1 MKKILKILSII
12 LLIMVL
18 STLSLCSV
26 AKQTRLYDNDV
37 DCINAILTGDRSVES
52 FIYKYDN
59 GKQELFF
66 IKDTEGEIW
75 TGHLKVMSVASNK
88 KYKFTQMYT
97 CGPNY
102 YYSDWSKEG
111 MFKYVFLKDK
121 DDIEKYDCEGKTP
134 ICTELD
140 YIDTQGKRVTGYFFL
155 LD

>member
-1 MKKILKILSII
+1 MKKILKILSIV

-59 GKQELFF
+59 RKQEFF
-66 IKDTEGEIW
+66 IIKDTEGEIW
-75 TGHLKVMSVASNK
+75 TGRLDSIDIGNK
-88 KYKFTQMYT
+88 SYHKFIAMHI
-97 CGPNY
+97 GGSNY
-102 YYSDWSKEG
+102 YYSDWSETG
-111 MFKYVFLKDK
+111 IFKYVFLKDK